1 MVTFPASAVAVVIA
15 VSPFIMITIAIPIMM
30 TVVIA
35 MFLPV
40 IVFVIVM
47 VAGQR
52 ETAEH
57 QSHCHC
63 QGCQLHASHSSSHTV
78 PSSERLIAITPALD
92 RLLGPVCS
100 FVRMPTR
107 IELAVFQEHI
117 FSNLK

>member
-1 MVTFPASAVAVVIA
+1 LPSSAITVVVAA
-15 VSPFIMITIAIPIMM
+15 SPFIMITIAVMM
-30 TVVIA
+30 TVAIA
-35 MFLPV
+35 MFVPAIVVVVV
-40 IVFVIVM
+40 IV
-47 VAGQR
+47 VAGQC

-63 QGCQLHASHSSSHTV
+63 QGCQLHASHSSSLTV

-107 IELAVFQEHI
+107 IELAVFREHI